1 LDFLSKTSGPVRD
14 NIYCLWAIKGDDLL
28 KDFDLELEMK
38 IEVMQQLQKAYYEEF
53 KVDKSVKHQID
64 AKFRKYKVTIE
75 QALTDPLQHNFAE
88 IPFKLFKI
96 RLEKLKPI
104 ARKLLETY

>member
-38 IEVMQQLQKAYYEEF
+38 IEVMQQLQKA
-53 KVDKSVKHQID
+53 
-64 AKFRKYKVTIE
+64 
-75 QALTDPLQHNFAE
+75 
-88 IPFKLFKI
+88 
-96 RLEKLKPI
+96 
-104 ARKLLETY
+104 